1 MDEISEQAEP
11 FDVSGELGG
20 DVVAGAGAA
29 GDVVTTGA
37 DLVEDGGDEEDL
49 LVLESIDEPWELPV
63 WEPTG
68 QARVDEALEG
78 LSRIDLDDVHTHA
91 DAYAEIH
98 QQLRDTLS
106 DLDAST

>member
-1 MDEISEQAEP
+1 MSDVPSAHEPAEVEV
-11 FDVSGELGG
+11 DAV
-20 DVVAGAGAA
+20 DAVAVVAEV
-29 GDVVTTGA
+29 D
-37 DLVEDGGDEEDL
+37 DSEEDL
-49 LVLESIDEPWELPV
+49 LVLESVDEPWELPV

-91 DAYAEIH
+91 DAYADIH
-98 QQLRDTLS
+98 RQLRDTLS